1 MEEIEET
8 EAAAPTDPEGILP
21 PLHHAIVSKGWCGA
35 RARQPAAWGA
45 NPSGEGHT
53 RRPRP

>member
-21 PLHHAIVSKGWCGA
+21 PPCCGDGVE
-35 RARQPAAWGA
+35 GA
-45 NPSGEGHT
+45 VWH
-53 RRPRP
+53 